1 MFCPEGLTM
10 NNKGCHSSVISL
22 PVFTGI
28 LCLFDCHAVNAGAP
42 GDACALLTAP
52 QVSGELGAVVGPG
65 EPMMRDKPMVC
76 TWREQGVPAGA
87 ERNVSVSLMTSKSFE
102 FGKTSTALMTK
113 TPVSGVGDEA
123 YFTEPRGMVASLS
136 VRKGDTFFQIRTR
149 SNAQWAKTGK
159 TPESEVKDHAVDRA
173 LALEILKKL

>member
-1 MFCPEGLTM
+1 MRIKRHHFKAVFSLMIITGL
-10 NNKGCHSSVISL
+10 GLLDLS
-22 PVFTGI
+22 
-28 LCLFDCHAVNAGAP
+28 AANAGAP
-42 GDACALLTAP
+42 TDACALLTAP
-52 QVSGELGAVVGPG
+52 QVSSVLGAVVGPG
-65 EPMMRDKPMVC
+65 EPMMPDKPMVC

-102 FGKTSTALMTK
+102 FGKTPTAVMTK

-123 YFTEPRGMVASLS
+123 YFTEPHGMVASLS
-136 VRKGDTFFQIRTR
+136 VRKGDTCFQIRTR
-149 SNAQWAKTGK
+149 SNSQWAKTGK